1 MTDYDSIWRSS
12 AVAELYT
19 PKVFE
24 NKKLPP
30 AIGFSRIFCIFAENF
45 LQTSET
51 MKK

>member
-24 NKKLPP
+24 NKK
-30 AIGFSRIFCIFAENF
+30 
-45 LQTSET
+45 TSSGYWF
-51 MKK
+51 